1 LAGRITAI
9 VTQERNS
16 QRANVFVDGQFAF
29 GLQMIEAAKL
39 FKGQFLSDED
49 IAHLLGV
56 DEQERAHEQAL
67 RFLSFRPRSEME
79 LTRHL
84 RQHGFSEAAI
94 QAESE
99 RLSRAG
105 FVDDQA
111 FAQYWVSNRDQFR
124 PRGQSALRHEL
135 RQKGVADGTIDAIL
149 QDSDESGKA
158 YQVALERLARWQR
171 ANSALSMSAATLRR
185 KLTDHLLR
193 RGFGYQ
199 VIRETWERLHSEG
212 LLDNVE
218 GEDTKSWEPS
228 GSC

>member
-1 LAGRITAI
+1 MAGRITAI
-9 VTQERNS
+9 LTQERNS

-39 FKGQFLSDED
+39 FKGQLLSDED
-49 IAHLLGV
+49 IAHLLSV

-67 RFLSFRPRSEME
+67 RFLSYRPRSEME

-84 RQHGFSEAAI
+84 RQHGFSEPAI

-135 RQKGVADGTIDAIL
+135 RQKGVADGIIDAIL
-149 QDSDESGKA
+149 KDSDESEKA
-158 YQVALERLARWQR
+158 YQVALERLARWRR
-171 ANSALSMSAATLRR
+171 ANSALSMGAATLRR
-185 KLTDHLLR
+185 KLIDHLLR

-199 VIRETWERLHSEG
+199 VIQQTWERLHSEG
-212 LLDNVE
+212 LLDNAE
-218 GEDTKSWEPS
+218 GEDTQQWEPS
-228 GSC
+228 GS

>member
-9 VTQERNS
+9 LTQERNP

-39 FKGQFLSDED
+39 VKGQFLSDED
-49 IAHLLGV
+49 ITHLLGL

-67 RFLSFRPRSEME
+67 HFLSYRPRSETE
-79 LTRHL
+79 LAHHL
-84 RQHGFSEAAI
+84 SRHGFSEPAI

-99 RLSRAG
+99 RLFRAG
-105 FVDDQA
+105 LLDDEA
-111 FAQYWVSNRDQFR
+111 FARYWVSNRDQFR

-135 RQKGVADGTIDAIL
+135 RQKGVADDIVDAIL
-149 QDSDESGKA
+149 RDSDESGKA

-171 ANSALSMSAATLRR
+171 ANSALSMGAATLRR

-199 VIRETWERLHSEG
+199 VIQQVWERLHSEG